1 MNKKQITIHKR
12 NEMARGTDGYSV
24 FAKRAINAIYYLIQ
38 TNINNGHSK
47 TIEQSQYIPL
57 EFPYLRKMLNLE
69 TTESYVKKIEEAL
82 SELQK
87 PMKFNNFKNPR
98 DGQIYNWYSISVLS
112 EASWKVNNNKKIA
125 YVSLSPLVKWLMINT
140 NEGNFTKLE
149 LVQIVNKLRSKYG
162 MKIYEY
168 LKSFGAY
175 RYLDITQKHLMKLLN
190 LDEKSTYKYYSKLEE
205 LLERQL
211 NEIVKKTDLK
221 EVKLIKSK
229 SLAKEKTFRIIINP
243 KSKKDVEKTEAK
255 TALENLIKRF

>member
-1 MNKKQITIHKR
+1 MKKKQITIHKR
-12 NEMARGTDGYSV
+12 NEIIRGSDDYSV
-24 FAKRAINAIYYLIQ
+24 FAKRTINAIYYLIQ
-38 TNINNGHSK
+38 TNINNGNIK
-47 TIEQSQYIPL
+47 AIEQAQYIPL

-69 TTESYVKKIEEAL
+69 TTESYIKKIEEAL
-82 SELQK
+82 NELQK

-98 DGQIYNWYSISVLS
+98 DGQIYNWYSISILS
-112 EASWKVNNNKKIA
+112 EASWKIDNNKKIA
-125 YVSLSPLVKWLMINT
+125 YVSLSPLVKWLMMHT
-140 NEGNFTKLE
+140 NDGNFTKLE
-149 LVQIVNKLRSKYG
+149 LVQIVNKLRTKYA

-229 SLAKEKTFRIIINP
+229 ALAKEKVFRIVINP

-255 TALENLIKRF
+255 TAIENLIKRF